1 MMHPEAYA
9 EAYHPPPPPVVPS
22 CSGSDP
28 RYHPQYAP
36 QRISMPYEAMPAPS
50 APPQPQQ
57 PVPTL
62 PNVNLSHPPNNKVW
76 QTDCSRGYCVS
87 GICNG
92 SARLREVGGW
102 KGLLGRR
109 GGERGICAVLKII
122 LYYYYYYGQEEFS
135 RLLLFQCLLGGNGGI
150 YYYFVECWRGECF
163 YFLLLLKLKST
174 EFWLSS
180 SAFQILP

>member
-109 GGERGICAVLKII
+109 GWWKGYLCCIED
-122 LYYYYYYGQEEFS
+122 
-135 RLLLFQCLLGGNGGI
+135 
-150 YYYFVECWRGECF
+150 YFV
-163 YFLLLLKLKST
+163 LLLLLLLWTSR
-174 EFWLSS
+174 
-180 SAFQILP
+180 ILPIVVISMSSGRKRGNILLLCRML